1 MVTIII
7 MLSIVEGVLGYLL
20 YKNSNNITRNSSSI
34 IYNEIYIKRQRV
46 ELEQLKKDILSI
58 YDDLDV
64 KGFNSV
70 VKINRRLKL
79 VEHNTKVD
87 KETIIANNMKLT
99 QSVEK
104 IFNEINQLKRNI
116 SALSRDDG
124 TLNRY

>member
-20 YKNSNNITRNSSSI
+20 YKNSNNISRNASSI

-104 IFNEINQLKRNI
+104 VFNEINQLKRNI
-116 SALSRDDG
+116 SSLSKDDDF
-124 TLNRY
+124 LNRY

>member
-1 MVTIII
+1 

-20 YKNSNNITRNSSSI
+20 YKNSNNISRNASSI
-34 IYNEIYIKRQRV
+34 IYNEIYIKRQKV

>member
-1 MVTIII
+1 MVAIILI
-7 MLSIVEGVLGYLL
+7 LGTLECILGYLI
-20 YKNSNNITRNSSSI
+20 YKNSNNITRNASSI

-64 KGFNSV
+64 KGFDSV
-70 VKINRRLKL
+70 TNINGRLRS
-79 VEHNTKVD
+79 VEHDTKVD
-87 KETIIANNMKLT
+87 RENIITNNMKST
-99 QSVEK
+99 QNVEK

-116 SALSRDDG
+116 SILSRDDG